1 MHTTSTERRHAEI
14 ATPLGRMTLAATP
27 RGLAGAWFVGQRHY
41 PATEALGR
49 RDDHHPTLQRAAQQL
64 QAFLAGTRRHFDVPL
79 DLDAGTPFQQ
89 SVWRALLQIPVGT
102 TCSYAAIAAAIGKPA
117 AVRAVG
123 AAVGRN
129 PVSIIVPCHRVV
141 GSQGALTGYAGG
153 LPRKA
158 QLLALEAA
166 AVAGAAAPDPERRRA
181 IGPAA
186 RRSPIAA

>member
-1 MHTTSTERRHAEI
+1 MHANLTERIHAEI
-14 ATPLGRMTLAATP
+14 DTPLGRMTLAATP
-27 RGLAGAWFVGQRHY
+27 RGLAGAWFVDQRHY
-41 PATEALGR
+41 PLPDALGR

-64 QAFLAGTRRHFDVPL
+64 QAFLDGTRRHFELPL
-79 DLDAGTPFQQ
+79 DLDAGTPFQR
-89 SVWRALLQIPVGT
+89 SVWQALLQIPVGT

-129 PVSIIVPCHRVV
+129 PVSIVVPCHRVV

-158 QLLALEAA
+158 RLLALEAA
-166 AVAGAAAPDPERRRA
+166 AVAGPGAPDPEASRA
-181 IGPAA
+181 TGIPAS
-186 RRSPIAA
+186 RSTIAA